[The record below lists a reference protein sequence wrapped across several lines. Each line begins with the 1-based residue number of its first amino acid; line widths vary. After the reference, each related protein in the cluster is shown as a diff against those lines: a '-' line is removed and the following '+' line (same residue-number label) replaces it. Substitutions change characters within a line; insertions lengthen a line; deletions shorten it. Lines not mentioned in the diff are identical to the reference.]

1 MTVAGLVG
9 DQGNQGGTGGAGDQG
24 GQNKPPE
31 GQQQNGGQQ
40 NGGGSGDPW
49 YKGADEATTTYI
61 KNKAW
66 DSPLKTVESYKSL
79 ETVFGAE
86 KAGRELLVLPDAKTA
101 KPEDWNPVYD
111 KLGRPKDPTGYTWS
125 DKSDKDIIATA
136 APVFHKIGLNPTQAT
151 ALETWYNDT
160 ITQQSKLAD
169 EKFETDSTNE
179 MTALKREM
187 GNAYDDKV
195 LLAKQATKQAGLSV
209 DELTGIERIIGS
221 GKLMK
226 MLMGFGDLLREGRS
240 PDEGGAHAPQGGGQ
254 YTMTP
259 DQAKQKMNELKLDSD
274 FMAKY
279 LSPNNGVR
287 KLAIDRMEALQKIA
301 TGGQ

>member
-1 MTVAGLVG
+1 MTVAAQVG

-24 GQNKPPE
+24 NKQPEGQN
-31 GQQQNGGQQ
+31 QQQNGG
-40 NGGGSGDPW
+40 GAEPW
-49 YKGADEATTTYI
+49 YKGADEATATYI

-86 KAGRELLVLPDAKTA
+86 KAGRDILVLPDPKTA

-111 KLGRPKDPTGYTWS
+111 KLGRPKDVTGYTWS
-125 DKSDKDIIATA
+125 DKSDKDIIETA
-136 APVFHKIGLNPTQAT
+136 APVFHKLGLNPQQAT

-160 ITQQSKLAD
+160 VTAKSKAAD
-169 EKFETDSTNE
+169 EKFEVDSTNE
-179 MTALKREM
+179 LNKLKTEM
-187 GNAYDDKV
+187 GSAYDDRV
-195 LLAKQATKQAGLSV
+195 LLAKQATKAAGLNI

-226 MLMGFGDLLREGRS
+226 MLMGFGDLMRESRS
-240 PDEGGAHAPQGGGQ
+240 PDDGGAKQPEGGGQ

-259 DQAKQKMNELKLDSD
+259 EQARAKIAELKLDSD

-287 KLAIDRMEALQKIA
+287 KLAIERMEALQKVVA
-301 TGGQ
+301 GTQ

>member
-31 GQQQNGGQQ
+31 GQQNGGQQ

-49 YKGADEATTTYI
+49 YKGADEATATYI

-86 KAGRELLVLPDAKTA
+86 KAGRDILVLPDAKTA

-111 KLGRPKDPTGYTWS
+111 KLGRPKDATGYTWS
-125 DKSDKDIIATA
+125 DKSDKNIIETA
-136 APVFHKIGLNPTQAT
+136 APVFHKIGLNPQQAT
-151 ALETWYNDT
+151 ELETWYNST
-160 ITQQSKLAD
+160 IEAQSKIAD
-169 EKFETDSTNE
+169 EKFAVDSTNE
-179 MTALKREM
+179 LTKLKTEM
-187 GNAYDDKV
+187 GSAYDDRV
-195 LLAKQATKQAGLSV
+195 LLAKQATKAAGLNI

-226 MLMGFGDLLREGRS
+226 MLMGFGDLMREGRS
-240 PDEGGAHAPQGGGQ
+240 PDEGGARQEQGGGS

-259 DQAKQKMNELKLDSD
+259 DQARAKIAELKLDSD

-287 KLAIDRMEALQKIA
+287 KLAIDRMEALQKVIA
-301 TGGQ
+301 GTQ